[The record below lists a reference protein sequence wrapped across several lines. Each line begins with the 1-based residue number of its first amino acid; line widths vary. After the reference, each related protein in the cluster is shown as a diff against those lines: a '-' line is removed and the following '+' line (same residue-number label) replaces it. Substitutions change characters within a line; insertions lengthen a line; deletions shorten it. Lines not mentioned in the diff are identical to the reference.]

1 MMEQHKII
9 WSVIFIKVSTV
20 VLRDCDT
27 VSYLAAFD
35 IIIHQIFL

>member
-1 MMEQHKII
+1 MEQHKII

-35 IIIHQIFL
+35 IEIHQIFL